1 MPLPVIYVCV
11 CTSLII
17 TVLPY
22 YRIPYSV
29 FRLIPYRKSRE
40 NVSEFAVGKN
50 FARLA
55 VALQWLASVELFEA
69 LTGTLPVAVL
79 A

>member
-1 MPLPVIYVCV
+1 MGGEILV
-11 CTSLII
+11 
-17 TVLPY
+17 
-22 YRIPYSV
+22 
-29 FRLIPYRKSRE
+29 SRE

-55 VALQWLASVELFEA
+55 VALQCFFELFEA

-79 A
+79 S